1 MLIMCLR
8 IFENSGSYNT
18 LYKTLIGMSPY
29 RLIFEKA
36 CHLLVEVGHKAYW
49 AIKKLN
55 FNLAE
60 ASSLR
65 RLQLIELDEIWNDA
79 YESSRIYKEQMKVFH
94 DKHIL
99 R

>member
-1 MLIMCLR
+1 MLIMCLQ
-8 IFENSGSYNT
+8 IFENSGRYNT
-18 LYKTLIGMSPY
+18 AYKTLIGMSPY

-36 CHLLVEVGHKAYW
+36 CHLLVEVEHKAYG

-65 RLQLIELDEIWNDA
+65 RLQLIELDEI
-79 YESSRIYKEQMKVFH
+79 
-94 DKHIL
+94 
-99 R
+99 